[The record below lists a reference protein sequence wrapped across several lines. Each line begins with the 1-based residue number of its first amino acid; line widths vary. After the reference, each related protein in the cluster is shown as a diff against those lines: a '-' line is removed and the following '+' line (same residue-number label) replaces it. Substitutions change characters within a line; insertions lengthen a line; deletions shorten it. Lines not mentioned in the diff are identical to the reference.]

1 MIHVRPHSTHSTP
14 ALVLLVASGLVVAS
28 GLACKPK
35 ECDAVLDTS
44 GKVQA
49 ALLAFELTAAK
60 GGLDAVVAASASSEA
75 HEIAWLSHQ
84 ATTLATAIDE
94 MQRPNPA
101 ADERDGISTDFER
114 HNSAFLDA
122 RGNVRRICE

>member
-1 MIHVRPHSTHSTP
+1 MIHVRPHSTP
-14 ALVLLVASGLVVAS
+14 ALILLVASGLVAAS

-60 GGLDAVVAASASSEA
+60 GHLDAVVAASASSEA
-75 HEIAWLSHQ
+75 REIAWLSHQ

-101 ADERDGISTDFER
+101 ADDRDRISTDFER
-114 HNSAFLDA
+114 HKSAFLDA
-122 RGNVRRICE
+122 RGDVRRICE